1 MTLQDFSTYS
11 VFMEAELKALEEKIN
26 QFVQVCHDLRADNHY
41 LRQQLATSLNEN
53 KQLSVKIDSAKKRL
67 EALLKHIPEH
77 EK

>member
-1 MTLQDFSTYS
+1 
-11 VFMEAELKALEEKIN
+11 MEVELKAREEKIN
-26 QFVQVCHDLRADNHY
+26 QFVQVCQDLRADNHY

-53 KQLSVKIDSAKKRL
+53 KQLSVKIDNAKKRL

>member
-11 VFMEAELKALEEKIN
+11 VFMETELKSLEEKIH
-26 QFVQVCHDLRADNHY
+26 QFVQVCQHLRADNQN

-53 KQLSVKIDSAKKRL
+53 KQLAVKIDSAKKRL

>member
-11 VFMEAELKALEEKIN
+11 VFMETELKSLEEKIN
-26 QFVQVCHDLRADNHY
+26 QFVQVCQHLRADNHY
-41 LRQQLATSLNEN
+41 LRQQLATSVNEN
-53 KQLSVKIDSAKKRL
+53 KQLAVKIDSAKKRL

>member
-1 MTLQDFSTYS
+1 
-11 VFMEAELKALEEKIN
+11 MEAELKALEEKIN

-41 LRQQLATSLNEN
+41 LHQQLATSLNEN

>member
-1 MTLQDFSTYS
+1 
-11 VFMEAELKALEEKIN
+11 MEAELKALEEKIN
-26 QFVQVCHDLRADNHY
+26 QFVQVCHDLHADNHY